1 LWPAAGRCV
10 GYPWQ
15 RMNREQ
21 LFARIHKHFKAFKD
35 SLNDMPDKR
44 WQSRGVMGDWTLK
57 DVVCHVTTWEEEALK
72 ALPLLMQGK
81 RPPRYADAYGGLDD
95 FNELRRREKADTG
108 MAAAQLEMDSTHREL
123 LAFLEGVDDSWLVS
137 ETPFRRRLRLDTYS
151 HYQEHTKAVWEW
163 RRARG
168 W

>member
-1 LWPAAGRCV
+1 
-10 GYPWQ
+10 
-15 RMNREQ
+15 MNREQ
-21 LFARIHKHFKAFKD
+21 LFARIDKHFGAFRD
-35 SLNDMPDKR
+35 SLNGITDSR

-72 ALPLLMQGK
+72 ALPLIVQGK
-81 RPPRYADAYGGLDD
+81 PLPRYADAFGGLDA
-95 FNELRRREKADTG
+95 FNELRRGEKVD
-108 MAAAQLEMDSTHREL
+108 MSVAAARVEMEATHREL
-123 LAFLEGVDDSWLVS
+123 LAFLDRVDESWFVT

-163 RRARG
+163 RRAGG